1 MGLAKEPRKTSL
13 PGRVSD
19 IPLPVTRLM
28 GSGSVP
34 LHIQPSPPSRRYSL
48 VQWKTATESSNG
60 TCVNG
65 GTQSTSSTS
74 GQHLNST
81 GSAVKQPQTQS
92 ASRRPCTKTG
102 SESSVN
108 QRSLST
114 SSATHPKPSEDKRR
128 TQSTNTRTPQGI
140 HAMSTSGSSRSGSDI
155 KYATQ
160 DSMQV
165 DGGDGKQVP
174 DSKLVTSMMDRVRT
188 TSTLEKV

>member
-1 MGLAKEPRKTSL
+1 MSL

-19 IPLPVTRLM
+19 IPSPVTRLM

-74 GQHLNST
+74 GTHLNST
-81 GSAVKQPQTQS
+81 GSSVKQPQAQS
-92 ASRRPCTKTG
+92 ASREPFTETG
-102 SESSVN
+102 SESSVT

-114 SSATHPKPSEDKRR
+114 SSATHPKPSEDMRR
-128 TQSTNTRTPQGI
+128 TQSTNSRTRQGI
-140 HAMSTSGSSRSGSDI
+140 HATSTSGSSRSGSDS

-174 DSKLVTSMMDRVRT
+174 DSTSMTDRVRR
-188 TSTLEKV
+188 TSTPEKV